1 MKILVVG
8 GTGLV
13 GTELV
18 NQLNSRGADVLVLTR
33 KAGHVSGLPNDIRL
47 IRGDLLNPITVRTIF
62 RNVDRVFMLNPL
74 SISETSQ
81 GLFAINGIRKSRIEK
96 IVYMSVHELD
106 KGLHLPHFGSK
117 LAIEQAIKRTG
128 IPYTILRPNNFFQN
142 DYWSKDSMVRYG
154 VYPQPLG
161 DAGISRVDIRDIATA
176 AANSLLTDD
185 FENETY
191 NLVGPDILT
200 GPETA
205 KIWSEALG
213 RPIKYAGDDL
223 DSWEQNS
230 MQFMTDWMAYDLKL
244 MYEFFHKHGLRAA
257 PEDLERVQKI
267 LGKPPRKF
275 RDFAKETANMWKSPI

>member
-1 MKILVVG
+1 MKILVLG

-18 NQLNSRGADVLVLTR
+18 NQLNSRGADVSVLTR
-33 KAGHVSGLPNDIRL
+33 KAGHVSGLPNEIRL

-62 RNVDRVFMLNPL
+62 RNVDRVFMLNAL
-74 SISETSQ
+74 STSETCE
-81 GLFAINGIRKSRIEK
+81 GLFAVNGIRRSRIEK
-96 IVYMSVHELD
+96 IVYMSVQDLE

-117 LAIEQAIKRTG
+117 LAIEHAIKQTG
-128 IPYTILRPNNFFQN
+128 KPYTILRPNNFFQN

-161 DAGISRVDIRDIATA
+161 EAGISRVDIRDIATA
-176 AANSLLTDD
+176 AANALLTDD

-191 NLVGPDILT
+191 NLVGPDVLT

-205 KIWSEALG
+205 KIWSEVLG
-213 RPIKYAGDDL
+213 RHIKYAGDDL
-223 DSWEQNS
+223 DAWEQNS
-230 MQFMTDWMAYDLKL
+230 LQFMTDWMAYDLKL
-244 MYEFFHKHGLRAA
+244 MYEFFHKHGLKAT
-257 PEDLERVQKI
+257 PEDLERVYKI

-275 RDFAKETANMWKSPI
+275 RDFAKETAKMWKSPI

>member
-117 LAIEQAIKRTG
+117 LAIEQAIKKTG

>member
-1 MKILVVG
+1 MKILVLG

-18 NQLNSRGADVLVLTR
+18 NQLNSRGADVSVLTR
-33 KAGHVSGLPNDIRL
+33 KAGHVSGLPNEIRL

-62 RNVDRVFMLNPL
+62 RNVDRVFMLNAL
-74 SISETSQ
+74 STSETCE
-81 GLFAINGIRKSRIEK
+81 GLFAVNGIRRSRIEK
-96 IVYMSVHELD
+96 IVYMSVQDLE

-117 LAIEQAIKRTG
+117 LAIEHAVKQTG
-128 IPYTILRPNNFFQN
+128 VPYTILRPNNFFQN

-154 VYPQPLG
+154 IYPQPLG
-161 DAGISRVDIRDIATA
+161 EAGISRVDIRDIATA
-176 AANSLLTDD
+176 AANALLTDD

-191 NLVGPDILT
+191 NLVGPDVLT

-213 RPIKYAGDDL
+213 RHIKYAGDDL
-223 DSWEQNS
+223 DAWEQNS
-230 MQFMTDWMAYDLKL
+230 LQFMTDWMAYDLKL
-244 MYEFFHKHGLRAA
+244 MYEFFHKHGLKST
-257 PEDLERVQKI
+257 PEDFERVYKI

-275 RDFAKETANMWKSPI
+275 RDFAKETAKMWKSPI